1 MNNTHAMNETE
12 KQNEDFDKLTSI
24 VCDVYRVDRHNV
36 VSKKGQYPYA
46 VARAIIAAI
55 WSESHTLKDAAKRCI
70 YAGPSAAFQCRGRMK
85 QILLKDDVDS
95 RRCKEIIRRV
105 SKEIPWV
112 LGVYAG
118 ADEE

>member
-1 MNNTHAMNETE
+1 MNNTHTMTETE

-24 VCDVYRVDRHNV
+24 VCDVFRVDKINV
-36 VSKKGQYPYA
+36 VSKKGKYPYA
-46 VARAIIAAI
+46 VARAIVAAI

-85 QILLKDDVDS
+85 QILLKDNVDS